1 MRTTRENFGLGE
13 KSPQKFG
20 HSQGPLARLTGMVQ
34 RNPWAAWSL
43 LSYKF
48 QSDLGHHLNRRL
60 FPEKSLPPSYISL
73 NPTRRCNLKCR
84 MCIQHRHT
92 PERPRDLPWYRP
104 DQELPLEAWIPLLD
118 ELTGW
123 RPILFITG
131 GEPLLYPH
139 ILELIEE
146 AKKRNL
152 LVHLQTNGLLLEKVA
167 DQLVALGVEMVT
179 VSIDGPPAVHD
190 YIRGPGTFERSARG
204 LTALRAARAHR
215 QSPVPVVDIRCTISQ
230 DNVAALGQLPS
241 VALELGVDLLQFT
254 HTIFLSQDLVAR
266 HNRLLTPAWAES
278 HGLTLIQPSIPA
290 GEYYESGIGPE
301 TLPIILSGL
310 REVKEKARGRLK
322 VLFSPALP
330 LDLIAPYYL
339 DLNYPFPQACRALW
353 RSCRIL
359 PDGTVSP
366 CLHLVMGNITKEPLR
381 EIWNNSCMQNFRKII
396 ATQLLPGCA
405 RCCQRGFT

>member
-1 MRTTRENFGLGE
+1 MSESGPVRGSSSSALSRLAGL
-13 KSPQKFG
+13 
-20 HSQGPLARLTGMVQ
+20 VQ

-43 LSYKF
+43 INYQF
-48 QSDLGHHLNRRL
+48 QNNLGVRLNRRL
-60 FPEKSLPPSYISL
+60 YPEKSLLPSYISL

-84 MCIQHRHT
+84 MCIQHRHS
-92 PERPRDLPWYRP
+92 PEQPADLPWYRP
-104 DQELPLEAWIPLLD
+104 DQELPLEVWTHLLE

-139 ILELIEE
+139 ILELIEA
-146 AKKRNL
+146 AKKRRL

-167 DQLVALGVEMVT
+167 EDLVALGVEMVT

-204 LTALRAARAHR
+204 LAALQSARER
-215 QSPVPVVDIRCTISQ
+215 RPSPGPMVDIRCTISQ
-230 DNVAALGQLPS
+230 DNVAALGEMPS

-254 HTIFLSQDLVAR
+254 HTIFLSADLVAH
-266 HNRLLTPAWAES
+266 HNRLLSPAWAEA
-278 HGLTLIQPSIPA
+278 HDLCLIQPSIPE

-301 TLPIILSGL
+301 TISILLAGVQ
-310 REVKEKARGRLK
+310 EVKIKAGGRLR
-322 VLFSPALP
+322 VRFSPNLP
-330 LDLIAPYYL
+330 LSLIEPYYL
-339 DLNYPFPQACRALW
+339 DLKYPFPQVCRSLW

-366 CLHLVMGNITKEPLR
+366 CLHLVMGNITREPLA
-381 EIWNNSCMQNFRKII
+381 EIWNNTRMQSLRKII
-396 ATQLLPGCA
+396 AQRLLPGCA